1 MNFKMNTKNYTK
13 SNRHPDDAIFE
24 TKTFLNELSKI
35 QNQYFENLL
44 QDLNLSEEGE
54 GWLFDFIFNG
64 DEQDN
69 KMLFTEFLE
78 DRNKKYEDF
87 CK

>member
-1 MNFKMNTKNYTK
+1 MNTENFTK
-13 SNRHPDDAIFE
+13 SNRHPDDVIFE
-24 TKTFLNELSKI
+24 TKAFLNELSKI

-64 DEQDN
+64 DEEDN

-87 CK
+87 CR

>member
-1 MNFKMNTKNYTK
+1 MNTKNYTK

>member
-1 MNFKMNTKNYTK
+1 MNFKMNTENFTK
-13 SNRHPDDAIFE
+13 SNRHPDDVIFE
-24 TKTFLNELSKI
+24 TKAFLNELSKI

-64 DEQDN
+64 DEEDN

-87 CK
+87 CR

>member
-1 MNFKMNTKNYTK
+1 
-13 SNRHPDDAIFE
+13 
-24 TKTFLNELSKI
+24 
-35 QNQYFENLL
+35 LL

-64 DEQDN
+64 DEEDN

>member
-1 MNFKMNTKNYTK
+1 MNTKNYTK
-13 SNRHPDDAIFE
+13 SNKHPDDAIFE

>member
-1 MNFKMNTKNYTK
+1 MNTKNYTK
-13 SNRHPDDAIFE
+13 SNRHPDDVIFE
-24 TKTFLNELSKI
+24 TKAFLNELSKI

-64 DEQDN
+64 DEEDN

>member
-1 MNFKMNTKNYTK
+1 MNFKMETKHYTK
-13 SNRHPDDAIFE
+13 SNKHPDDAISE

-35 QNQYFENLL
+35 QNQYFENLSR
-44 QDLNLSEEGE
+44 DLNLSEEGE
-54 GWLFDFIFNG
+54 GWLFDFIFNS
-64 DEQDN
+64 DEEDN
-69 KMLFTEFLE
+69 KMLFTEFLK

>member
-1 MNFKMNTKNYTK
+1 METKHYTK

-64 DEQDN
+64 DEEDN

>member
-1 MNFKMNTKNYTK
+1 MNFKMNTENYTK

-24 TKTFLNELSKI
+24 TKAFLNELSKI

-64 DEQDN
+64 DEEDN

>member
-1 MNFKMNTKNYTK
+1 MNTKTYTK

-24 TKTFLNELSKI
+24 TKAFLNELSKI
-35 QNQYFENLL
+35 QNQYFDTLL

-64 DEQDN
+64 DEEDN

>member
-1 MNFKMNTKNYTK
+1 MNTKNYTK

-24 TKTFLNELSKI
+24 TKAFLNELSKI
-35 QNQYFENLL
+35 QNQYFDTLL

-64 DEQDN
+64 DEEDN

-78 DRNKKYEDF
+78 DRNKRYEDF

>member
-1 MNFKMNTKNYTK
+1 MNTKNYTK

-64 DEQDN
+64 DEEDN

>member
-1 MNFKMNTKNYTK
+1 MNFKIKTTHYTK
-13 SNRHPDDAIFE
+13 SNKHPDDAIFE
-24 TKTFLNELSKI
+24 TKAFLNELSKI
-35 QNQYFENLL
+35 RNQYFENLL

-54 GWLFDFIFNG
+54 GWLFDFIFNS
-64 DEQDN
+64 DEEDN

>member
-1 MNFKMNTKNYTK
+1 METKFYTK

-35 QNQYFENLL
+35 QNQYFDTLL
-44 QDLNLSEEGE
+44 QDLNLTEEGE

-64 DEQDN
+64 DEEDN

>member
-1 MNFKMNTKNYTK
+1 MNTKNYTK

-24 TKTFLNELSKI
+24 TKAFLNELSKI
-35 QNQYFENLL
+35 QNQYFETLL

-64 DEQDN
+64 DEEDN